1 MLILIS
7 RSKHSLQPSKK
18 NFSNRQRPIQIAT
31 NSQIAENNRLEFP
44 APSDTSSKQ
53 PLFLKAT
60 GEKEYTAFV
69 FVVLDHLIQYSIF

>member
-7 RSKHSLQPSKK
+7 TSKHSLQPSKK
-18 NFSNRQRPIQIAT
+18 NFPNRQRPIQIAN

-44 APSDTSSKQ
+44 APSDTSSEQ
-53 PLFLKAT
+53 PVFLKTT
-60 GEKEYTAFV
+60 GEKEDTAFV